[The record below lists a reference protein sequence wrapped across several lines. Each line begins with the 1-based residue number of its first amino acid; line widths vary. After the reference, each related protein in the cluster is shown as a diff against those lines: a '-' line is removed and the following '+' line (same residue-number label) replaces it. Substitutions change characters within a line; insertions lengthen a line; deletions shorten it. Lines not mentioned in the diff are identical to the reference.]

1 MRQCSVPSTPSVIS
15 VRPRFPSSGM
25 RGCRESGAVWVV
37 VRVHLAITELTEVV
51 GGHGERRRH
60 AMRQGS
66 VPSTPSVISVRPRFP
81 PTPTPTPTLPG
92 VQRAPYRRTTLRTPS
107 ENTTSVARPPVATSA
122 PGRRT
127 KPISSPVD
135 ASRTMA
141 MR

>member
-1 MRQCSVPSTPSVIS
+1 MRQGSVPSTPSVIS
-15 VRPRFPSSGM
+15 VRPRFLFGGT

-81 PTPTPTPTLPG
+81 PTPTPTPTLTG